1 MFQGRI
7 TMRRVLGSL
16 IGLVAVIEMVG
27 IGGAVEAGTISV
39 AAAYVRMIIGCL
51 LILGSAAMFG
61 GLE

>member
-7 TMRRVLGSL
+7 TMKRIIASL
-16 IGLVAVIEMVG
+16 IGIIAVFEMVG

-39 AAAYVRMIIGCL
+39 AAAFARMIIGCL
-51 LILGSAAMFG
+51 LILGSAALFG

>member
-7 TMRRVLGSL
+7 TMRRILGSL

-39 AAAYVRMIIGCL
+39 AVAFVRMIIGCL
-51 LILGSAAMFG
+51 LILGGAALFG